1 MMLRRTFAVAAVSAL
16 LASAAAA
23 TPVVVDPNFNE
34 TVTATP
40 DSYYGI
46 DAWGAAGLPT
56 SDPAYNPSYAG
67 NLGFDVM
74 NQWNNGLPGNG
85 ETKVGFIAN
94 AGGYIY
100 QAISG
105 FTVGESYSIT
115 LLADGRVASADYPLS
130 SPAALT
136 ITTNATNYDLYSG
149 IIAPV
154 DPAAVEKA
162 PFQVITGQAFTA
174 DNSTITVV
182 LTNTGARDST
192 VLLSGFAI
200 NDLGVAVPEPVSLS
214 LAATGLLALA
224 LTRRR
229 G

>member
-1 MMLRRTFAVAAVSAL
+1 MVSAL
-16 LASAAAA
+16 LASAAVAA
-23 TPVVVDPNFNE
+23 PVVVDPNFNE
-34 TVTATP
+34 TVTTAP
-40 DSYYGI
+40 YYYGI
-46 DAWGAAGLPT
+46 AGWGAAGLPA
-56 SDPAYNPSYAG
+56 SDPAYNPSFAG
-67 NLGFDVM
+67 SIGFGVM

-94 AGGYIY
+94 AGGYIQ

-105 FTVGESYSIT
+105 FTAGESYSIT
-115 LLADGRVASADYPLS
+115 LLANGRVASADYPLS

-136 ITTNATNYDLYSG
+136 ITTDAANYTLYSG
-149 IIAPV
+149 VIAPV
-154 DPAAVEKA
+154 DPAGTQDA

-174 DNSTITVV
+174 YSSTITVV

-200 NDLGVAVPEPVSLS
+200 NDLGVAVPEPVSIS
-214 LAATGLLALA
+214 FAATGLLALG
-224 LTRRR
+224 LMRRR

>member
-1 MMLRRTFAVAAVSAL
+1 MMPCRTLTAAVVYAL
-16 LASAAAA
+16 LATTAIAA
-23 TPVVVDPNFNE
+23 PVVVDPNFNA
-34 TVTATP
+34 TVTAAP
-40 DSYYGI
+40 YNYGI
-46 DAWGAAGLPT
+46 AAWGAAGMPA
-56 SDPAYNPSYAG
+56 SDPAYNPSFAG
-67 NLGFDVM
+67 NLGFDVL

-94 AGGYIY
+94 AGGYIQ

-105 FTVGESYSIT
+105 FTVGDSYSIT
-115 LLADGRVASADYPLS
+115 LLANGRVASADYPLS

-136 ITTNATNYDLYSG
+136 ITTDATNYTLYSG
-149 IIAPV
+149 VIAPV
-154 DPAAVEKA
+154 DPASVQDT
-162 PFQVITGQAFTA
+162 PFQVITAQAFTA
-174 DNSTITVV
+174 YGSTITVV

-200 NDLGVAVPEPVSLS
+200 NDLGVAVPEPVGLS

-224 LTRRR
+224 MVRRR

>member
-1 MMLRRTFAVAAVSAL
+1 MMLRRTLAAAAVFAL
-16 LASAAAA
+16 LASAAVAA
-23 TPVVVDPNFNE
+23 PVVVDPNFNE
-34 TVTATP
+34 TVTQAP
-40 DSYYGI
+40 YYYGI
-46 DAWGAAGLPT
+46 AGWGAASQPA
-56 SDPAYNPSYAG
+56 SDPAYNPSFAG
-67 NLGFDVM
+67 NVGFDVL

-94 AGGYIY
+94 AGGYIR

-105 FTVGESYSIT
+105 FAVGESYSIT
-115 LLADGRVASADYPLS
+115 LLANGRVASADYPMS

-136 ITTNATNYDLYSG
+136 ITTDATNYNLYSAV
-149 IIAPV
+149 IAPV
-154 DPAAVEKA
+154 DPALMQDT

-174 DNSTITVV
+174 YSSTITVV
-182 LTNTGARDST
+182 LTNTGAQDST

-200 NDLGVAVPEPVSLS
+200 NDLGAAVPEPVSLS

-224 LTRRR
+224 LMRRR